1 MKPNVKKILLS
12 LAISLSS
19 LCLTILVLEISYKIS
34 LFKINKEIFSPIFA
48 VFLFV
53 ALIFQSQPKSNM
65 ALAVRGAM
73 AGYLLGIISYFITQ
87 LLEPNG
93 LEVITN
99 TFSQYGVLN
108 LPFFLLVLLP
118 SLLSGSWLIGGFAFL
133 LLKISLRS
141 VNSPSR

>member
-34 LFKINKEIFSPIFA
+34 LFKINKEIFPPIFA

-93 LEVITN
+93 LEVITS

-108 LPFFLLVLLP
+108 PPFFLLVLLP
-118 SLLSGSWLIGGFAFL
+118 SLLSGRWLIGGFAFL